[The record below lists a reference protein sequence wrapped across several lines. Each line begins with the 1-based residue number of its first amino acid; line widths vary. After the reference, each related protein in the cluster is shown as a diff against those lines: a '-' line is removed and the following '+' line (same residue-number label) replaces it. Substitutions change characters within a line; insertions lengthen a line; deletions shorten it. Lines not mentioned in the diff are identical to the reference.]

1 MFETIFKTPVMV
13 ARYQRAPFAE
23 ERAQFLRSL
32 SESGYQPHSIYL
44 ACRHLLVVARALQRK
59 HKGLLSLTT
68 DEVDQALWPG
78 QCSSSPK
85 ETGSRRAL
93 AYRWLGYLG
102 CLRESPFPFQELL
115 AEYCRWMHEERGL
128 CDETIEGARSY
139 IKAFLLWL
147 GDGRREIGSVRV
159 RDVDRYLAYGK
170 NTRHWTRRSIYNVA
184 KALRGFFRYG
194 GSRGWASPSI
204 SAAIHG
210 PRLYALEQLPCGP
223 TWASVTRML
232 REFDT
237 TEPRNIRDRAIFML
251 LAFYGFRS
259 IEVRGLTLDDVDWE
273 HDLLRIRRG
282 KRSTICSYPLLPSV
296 GHALLE
302 YLKGVRHK
310 SAHRAVFLTLT
321 FPYRPLGRGSLYH
334 LVHERLKSVN
344 EKLPHRGTHAL
355 RHAHAT
361 HLLSRGFSLKQIG
374 DQLGHRR
381 ALSTRIYA
389 KVDNAGLR
397 RVADFDTGAL
407 S

>member
-1 MFETIFKTPVMV
+1 MYDSIFKTPVMV
-13 ARYQRAPFAE
+13 ARYQRAPFAD
-23 ERAQFLRSL
+23 ERSRFLLSL
-32 SESGYQPHSIYL
+32 REAGYQPHSIYL
-44 ACRHLLVVARALQRK
+44 ACRHLLAVAKALQRK
-59 HKGLLSLTT
+59 HKGQLSLTT

-78 QCSSSPK
+78 RRGSSPK
-85 ETGSRRAL
+85 EGGTLRAL
-93 AYRWLGYLG
+93 AHRWLRFLG
-102 CLRESPFPFQELL
+102 CLRESPFPFQEFL

-128 CDETIEGARSY
+128 CDETIEVARSY
-139 IKAFLLWL
+139 IKSFLLWL
-147 GDGRREIGSVRV
+147 GEGRREVGAVRI
-159 RDVDRYLAYGK
+159 RDIDRYLACGK

-194 GSRGWASPSI
+194 GSREWASPSI

-232 REFDT
+232 GEFNTDN
-237 TEPRNIRDRAIFML
+237 PRDIRDRAIFML
-251 LAFYGFRS
+251 LALYGFRS
-259 IEVRGLTLDDVDWE
+259 IEVRGLTLDDIDWE

-282 KRSTICSYPLLPSV
+282 KRSSICSYPLVPSV

-302 YLKGVRHK
+302 YLKNVRHK
-310 SAHRAVFLTLT
+310 SVHRAVFLTLT

-361 HLLSRGFSLKQIG
+361 HLLSCGFSLKQIG
-374 DQLGHRR
+374 DQLGHQR

-397 RVADFDTGAL
+397 RVAAFDTGAL